1 MHQRSGRKHFRWH
14 HCQERIPGVY
24 LRDIHT
30 RQSFCDI
37 RMHALSTTCRRNQ
50 YLQMQ
55 MSFLYLGSVW
65 SHQIRRWVSKNDGVV
80 EEVVDT
86 TLLITSNGSLQPRLN
101 ALLHGFC
108 AKRVLYVPME
118 QYCLPGA
125 NITLPMNRNKG
136 KHSKT
141 LHSFHSRCTKE
152 GLYALIISRYGV
164 DMHSPHGSRGV
175 SVLGWINPKCCKCS
189 AASVSEWSSSL
200 VKAGFL
206 CSNFWWPWSN

>member
-24 LRDIHT
+24 LRDIHM

-86 TLLITSNGSLQPRLN
+86 TLLVTSNGSLAAAPKC
-101 ALLHGFC
+101 ALAWLLREARSLRPNG
-108 AKRVLYVPME
+108 AI
-118 QYCLPGA
+118 LPPG
-125 NITLPMNRNKG
+125 G
-136 KHSKT
+136 KHYRAHESEQRKAFQETPLIPFPVHQRGT
-141 LHSFHSRCTKE
+141 LCINDIQVWCGHAFTTWFSRSFR
-152 GLYALIISRYGV
+152 
-164 DMHSPHGSRGV
+164 
-175 SVLGWINPKCCKCS
+175 
-189 AASVSEWSSSL
+189 
-200 VKAGFL
+200 
-206 CSNFWWPWSN
+206 PWLD